1 MSLLRSLSAECWL
14 TGNQIIS
21 LLIKMNALR
30 IHFNLSPPL
39 NKISEQN
46 RLFYHTQV
54 PCFVGDL
61 QSEGLK
67 TRSRLPGPGD
77 TWLLYFRDFRSNR
90 IHQRFVTAILLQ
102 NLLSTWRLKAERL
115 HEPYQCGGSDHW
127 VLRSPFSWNDTLC
140 WKMAKLWAWINT
152 QLLFLLLWYVLG
164 RQDDLG
170 QAKCVREH
178 TRLHLTVWR
187 VKLGNLI
194 F

>member
-30 IHFNLSPPL
+30 IHFNLSPPQ
-39 NKISEQN
+39 NRTEQN

-77 TWLLYFRDFRSNR
+77 TWLLYF
-90 IHQRFVTAILLQ
+90 QRLQIQQDSSEVCYCYSTAELTLYHEDSRLRGYMSHISVAAQ
-102 NLLSTWRLKAERL
+102 TTEYWGALSPEMTPSAGKWQSSEHGLTHSCFSYFFGMSWADRMIWDR
-115 HEPYQCGGSDHW
+115 PS
-127 VLRSPFSWNDTLC
+127 VLE
-140 WKMAKLWAWINT
+140 NT
-152 QLLFLLLWYVLG
+152 PG
-164 RQDDLG
+164 
-170 QAKCVREH
+170 C
-178 TRLHLTVWR
+178 
-187 VKLGNLI
+187 I
-194 F
+194 

>member
-102 NLLSTWRLKAERL
+102 NLLSIMKTQGWEATWAISVWRLRPLSTE
-115 HEPYQCGGSDHW
+115 EP
-127 VLRSPFSWNDTLC
+127 
-140 WKMAKLWAWINT
+140 
-152 QLLFLLLWYVLG
+152 FLLKWHPLLENG
-164 RQDDLG
+164 KALSMD
-170 QAKCVREH
+170 
-178 TRLHLTVWR
+178 
-187 VKLGNLI
+187 
-194 F
+194 